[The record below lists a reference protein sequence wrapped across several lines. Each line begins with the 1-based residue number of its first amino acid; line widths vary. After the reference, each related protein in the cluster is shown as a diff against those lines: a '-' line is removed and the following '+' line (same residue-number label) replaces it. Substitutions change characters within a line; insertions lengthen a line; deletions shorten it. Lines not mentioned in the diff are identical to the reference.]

1 MKTKRKSDYFLAA
14 LLILLIHT
22 TFLKTG
28 KAEKHSMLTTPDL
41 CNHPVYSNYKFNNSD
56 DIVNLG
62 VQPIY
67 SPTGLIS
74 EAMKRDAV
82 LHKELSRSG
91 INARFYPFLKG
102 DDVNYFLRRDD
113 IE

>member
-1 MKTKRKSDYFLAA
+1 
-14 LLILLIHT
+14 
-22 TFLKTG
+22 
-28 KAEKHSMLTTPDL
+28 MLTTPDL